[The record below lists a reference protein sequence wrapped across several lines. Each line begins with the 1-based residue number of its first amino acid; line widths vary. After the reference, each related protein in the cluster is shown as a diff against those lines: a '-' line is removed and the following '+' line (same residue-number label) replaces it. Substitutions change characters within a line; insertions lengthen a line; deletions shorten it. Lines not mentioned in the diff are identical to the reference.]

1 MLHFFFYK
9 YSYWITFKGRRRVR
23 DRLAIGFLRLH
34 MPDEDNT
41 TFNKPWQCGIHDYC
55 ADDVFVKTVCVGN
68 GYDV

>member
-1 MLHFFFYK
+1 
-9 YSYWITFKGRRRVR
+9 
-23 DRLAIGFLRLH
+23 